1 MSNTKKFGVRTDF
14 YSEGPP
20 LEKAGVILESVLEGV
35 DQEGIDKNKVLG
47 FEMIFR
53 PNYDLRPD
61 IEDDKIESDK
71 IKKKKKGRHFYSF
84 TFFDVQ
90 E

>member
-1 MSNTKKFGVRTDF
+1 MEKENKRFTVRSDF

-20 LEKAGVILESVLEGV
+20 LEKASKILDDAIQLVE
-35 DQEGIDKNKVLG
+35 QEGIDKNRILG
-47 FEMIFR
+47 FEMFFR

-61 IEDDKIESDK
+61 IEDDG
-71 IKKKKKGRHFYSF
+71 IKNKKKGRHFYSF

>member
-1 MSNTKKFGVRTDF
+1 M
-14 YSEGPP
+14 
-20 LEKAGVILESVLEGV
+20 EKAGVILESVLEGV

>member
-1 MSNTKKFGVRTDF
+1 MEKENKRFTVRSDF

-20 LEKAGVILESVLEGV
+20 LEKASKILDDAIQLVE
-35 DQEGIDKNKVLG
+35 QEGIDKNRILG
-47 FEMIFR
+47 LEMFFR
-53 PNYDLRPD
+53 PNYDLIPD
-61 IEDDKIESDK
+61 IEDDGI
-71 IKKKKKGRHFYSF
+71 KKKKGRHFYSF

>member
-1 MSNTKKFGVRTDF
+1 MEKENKRFTVRSDF

-20 LEKAGVILESVLEGV
+20 LEKASKILDDAMQMVE
-35 DQEGIDKNKVLG
+35 QEGIDKNRILG
-47 FEMIFR
+47 FEMFFR

-61 IEDDKIESDK
+61 IEDDA
-71 IKKKKKGRHFYSF
+71 IKNKKKKGRHFYSF
-84 TFFDVQ
+84 TFFDIQ